1 MSLKKLKD
9 KVVLDGQ
16 IDYVNLTFPDQYG
29 RLQGFKMN
37 AEYFIDMLEQNPETY
52 FEFNENPFKKD
63 IEGKDIK
70 FDKDM
75 NIPDL
80 LLLKPD
86 MTTLRDA
93 IWLKNEAFILADVY
107 NTDQQPLNIAPRQIL
122 KDIQSKLSEDIST
135 QIKFSFSLNKM
146 RRESHDK
153 EPHPQS
159 HKGLLTYSNYD

>member
-9 KVVLDGQ
+9 KVVIDGQ

-37 AEYFIDMLEQNPETY
+37 AEYFIDMMEANPEKGTF

-70 FDKDM
+70 FSDEIH
-75 NIPDL
+75 IPDS

-86 MTTLRDA
+86 ISTLRDA
-93 IWLKNEAFILADVY
+93 IWLKNEAFVLADVY
-107 NTDQQPLNIAPRQIL
+107 DSNEEPLKIAPRNI
-122 KDIQSKLSEDIST
+122 
-135 QIKFSFSLNKM
+135 IK
-146 RRESHDK
+146 EV
-153 EPHPQS
+153 
-159 HKGLLTYSNYD
+159 